1 MSCEDSCW
9 TWERRS
15 AALERFTAA
24 ALSSVFT
31 SSPIQASRSCLL
43 LNCEDLP
50 CFWYRACAQHKP
62 HLSAMHQSCG
72 GASAFAQ
79 MYCLTPMHPH

>member
-9 TWERRS
+9 TWVRRS

-50 CFWYRACAQHKP
+50 CF
-62 HLSAMHQSCG
+62 
-72 GASAFAQ
+72 
-79 MYCLTPMHPH
+79 

>member
-24 ALSSVFT
+24 ALSNVFT
-31 SSPIQASRSCLL
+31 SSPIQASRSCRL

-50 CFWYRACAQHKP
+50 CFWYRACVHNTSLARQ
-62 HLSAMHQSCG
+62 A
-72 GASAFAQ
+72 
-79 MYCLTPMHPH
+79 LTSQQISMPVVVALPLLGCIA